1 MNMTTYNGLLFTLK
15 SAAMAAAWNDNLQLE
30 MVGYRSNKIIIIRIF
45 TLQVFE
51 VTYPNFTGFSRLD
64 SLVFESFG
72 GTKNVHT
79 VAGQSGSHFAMD
91 DICLSFE

>member
-1 MNMTTYNGLLFTLK
+1 MTTYNGLLFTLK

-30 MVGYRSNKIIIIRIF
+30 IIGYRSNTVIINRTF

-51 VTYPNFTGFSRLD
+51 VTYPNFNGFSQLD
-64 SLVFESFG
+64 SLVFKSFG
-72 GTKNVHT
+72 GTKNVRT
-79 VAGQSGSHFAMD
+79 VAGQNGSHFAMD